1 MTYGNIASAHNEFML
16 EQAKKVLKLLRKRM
30 FDAVICGGL
39 CRDTILGAWAKDVDI
54 IVYNWH
60 ANDEA
65 ETTLKNS
72 FEEALQ
78 EISPF
83 FQRCEAYY
91 GMDNNDFELRQI
103 REVIKAKVEGVDI
116 DVIFIEDCHPN
127 PTGSYARF
135 NEGVRRNTILS
146 VLTDF
151 DCPVNMFYYSEE
163 YNMMLH
169 IEAAHKVFAGV
180 TMQKF
185 CSRFVCK
192 LNVSDD
198 RLVRNYMRLKKF
210 EEMGMT
216 LIPHFHIPKLT
227 EEEEVDE

>member
-1 MTYGNIASAHNEFML
+1 MIYSNSASAHNEFML
-16 EQAKKVLKLLRKRM
+16 EQAKKVLKLLRECM

-39 CRDTILGAWAKDVDI
+39 CRDTILGSYAKDVDI

-65 ETTLKNS
+65 EATLKDS
-72 FEEALQ
+72 FEKALQ
-78 EISPF
+78 KISPF
-83 FQRCEAYY
+83 SQRCEAYDE
-91 GMDNNDFELRQI
+91 MDNNDFEPRQI
-103 REVIKAKVEGVDI
+103 REVIKARVSGVDV

-127 PTGSYARF
+127 PTGMYARF
-135 NEGVRRNTILS
+135 NKGMRRNTLKS

-169 IEAAHKVFAGV
+169 IEAGPKVFANV
-180 TMQKF
+180 TMQIL

-192 LNVSDD
+192 LNISDD
-198 RLVRNYMRLKKF
+198 RLIRNYMRLKKF
-210 EEMGMT
+210 EEMGIT
-216 LIPHFHIPKLT
+216 LIPHFHIPELT

>member
-1 MTYGNIASAHNEFML
+1 MTYGNSAFVHNELML
-16 EQAKKVLKLLRKRM
+16 EQAKKVLKLLRERM

-39 CRDTILGAWAKDVDI
+39 CRDTILGSYAKDVDI

-60 ANDEA
+60 ADDEA
-65 ETTLKNS
+65 EATLKNS
-72 FEEALQ
+72 FEKALQ
-78 EISPF
+78 EISPS
-83 FQRCEAYY
+83 FQRCEAYDE
-91 GMDNNDFELRQI
+91 MDNNDFELRQI
-103 REVIKAKVEGVDI
+103 REVIKAKISGVDV

-185 CSRFVCK
+185 CNRFVCK
-192 LNVSDD
+192 LNVSVD
-198 RLVRNYMRLKKF
+198 RLTRNYMRLKKF

>member
-1 MTYGNIASAHNEFML
+1 MTYGNSASTHNEFML
-16 EQAKKVLKLLRKRM
+16 EQAKKVLKLLRERM

-39 CRDTILGAWAKDVDI
+39 CRDTILGSYAKDVDI

-60 ANDEA
+60 VNDEA
-65 ETTLKNS
+65 EATLKNS
-72 FEEALQ
+72 FEKALQ
-78 EISPF
+78 EISPL

-103 REVIKAKVEGVDI
+103 REVIKANVDGVDV

-127 PTGSYARF
+127 PLGLYARF
-135 NEGVRRNTILS
+135 NKGMRRNTLKS

-169 IEAAHKVFAGV
+169 IEASHKVFADV
-180 TMQKF
+180 AMQKF

-192 LNVSDD
+192 LNISID
-198 RLVRNYMRLKKF
+198 RLTRNYMRLKKF
-210 EEMGMT
+210 EEMGIT
-216 LIPHFHIPKLT
+216 LTTHFHIPKLT

>member
-1 MTYGNIASAHNEFML
+1 MIYANSVSEYNEFVL
-16 EQAKKVLKLLRKRM
+16 EQAKKVLKLLRERM

-39 CRDTILGAWAKDVDI
+39 CRDTILGSYAKDADI

-72 FEEALQ
+72 FEKALQ

-91 GMDNNDFELRQI
+91 GMDNSDFELRQI

-169 IEAAHKVFAGV
+169 IEAADRVFPGA
-180 TMQKF
+180 MQEF

-192 LNVSDD
+192 LNISDD
-198 RLVRNYMRLKKF
+198 RLLRNYMRLKKF
-210 EEMGMT
+210 KEMGIT